1 MLDHAVAHAVMITP
15 SESSATHRTRARP
28 ERLTA
33 THSTELAT
41 AWSRLAIAA
50 ASARGRHHKVN
61 EDSHS
66 ALDGIAP
73 VFVVADGVGGGAMA
87 SWASKQLVARVHRGL
102 ERARI
107 DADAIREALLD
118 ADRSIAEG
126 IAQHSGTT
134 GAATVALCAGSGT
147 LRSRWWIA
155 WVGDCRV
162 YRVRMNSD
170 GLAEPLTSDDTY
182 RHMSE
187 EPPPGGSLDDPA
199 RMIGNGAVSAP
210 NVVRIRLGWD
220 EMLVLA
226 SDGVHKFVDAAA
238 VARYLRDDAPL
249 ARRCQRIVDAARTNG
264 SEDDATVLVVHRRR
278 EPRATLAR
286 HAIAAMLVAAAL
298 TFGVMHWL
306 SPAAEAP
313 PAAME
318 VAQ

>member
-1 MLDHAVAHAVMITP
+1 MITP
-15 SESSATHRTRARP
+15 SESSATHRARARP

-210 NVVRIRLGWD
+210 NIEQVDLGCD
-220 EMLVLA
+220 ELLLLC
-226 SDGVHKFVDAAA
+226 SDGIHKYVDAREIGR
-238 VARYLRDDAPL
+238 VLCERAPL
-249 ARRCQRIVDAARTNG
+249 ARRCLRLVEAARHNG
-264 SEDDATVLVVHRRR
+264 SQDDATVLVVLRQK
-278 EPRATLAR
+278 PRTRLAR
-286 HAIAAMLVAAAL
+286 YATGFLFALAAASL
-298 TFGVMHWL
+298 ILMWSDASTSWPSG
-306 SPAAEAP
+306 SPPPQSSRSQSESAP
-313 PAAME
+313 
-318 VAQ
+318 